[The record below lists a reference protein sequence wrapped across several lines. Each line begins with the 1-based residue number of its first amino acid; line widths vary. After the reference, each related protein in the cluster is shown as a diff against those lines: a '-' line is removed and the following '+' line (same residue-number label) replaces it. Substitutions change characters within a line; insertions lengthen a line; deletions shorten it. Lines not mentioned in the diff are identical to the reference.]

1 MNMVTSLYEQY
12 LFVIGKL
19 KDTYKLDIEVD
30 HRDIHTFYKDKRPL
44 FKLFYGMFTK
54 EDDPCIVVSFHI
66 DMYHPEAIQWF
77 INIYALHPLIRMHDS
92 YIDDDNGETYL
103 GEEAVA
109 LQEMRRTQHVLEHYL
124 ENHDTEEIKQVVDSK
139 IVGRHVRPNIFDS
152 QIQRQEAIIEFQ
164 RLGKPSDDDEIQ

>member
-1 MNMVTSLYEQY
+1 MVTTLYEQY

-54 EDDPCIVVSFHI
+54 EDDPSIVVSFHI

-77 INIYALHPLIRMHDS
+77 INIYSLHPLIKMHDS
-92 YIDDDNGETYL
+92 YIDDSNGETYL
-103 GEEAVA
+103 GEDAVA
-109 LQEMRRTQHVLEHYL
+109 LQEMYRTQQVLEHYL
-124 ENHDTEEIKQVVDSK
+124 ENHDTEEIRQVVDSK
-139 IVGRHVRPNIFDS
+139 IVGRHIRPTIFDS
-152 QIQRQEAIIEFQ
+152 QMQRAEAIIEFN
-164 RLGKPSDDDEIQ
+164 RLGKPSDDDEVQ